1 MNESQVIQD
10 GQFDAASMPA
20 RALRVITQPTEF
32 FRGMP
37 KSGGFLD
44 PLVYMVIIA
53 VIDAVLIAVKSL
65 TSLGAMAGVGTLI
78 GTLIIMPIVVAVMS
92 FVSAAIIFVIWMLM
106 GSKESYETAY
116 RCTAYIYTISPITI
130 LLGFVPY
137 LELIGI
143 AWGLYLLVTASVQV
157 HRIPAARAWTV
168 FGIIAALLALA
179 TLSMQ
184 IAARKMQENLGQ
196 YSQQLQQMQNNM
208 ENGNFQKQM
217 NEFNKQME
225 ELKKQRP

>member
-1 MNESQVIQD
+1 MNESQIIQG

-20 RALRVITQPTEF
+20 RAIRIITQPTEF

-37 KSGGFLD
+37 KTGGFLD
-44 PLVYMVIIA
+44 PLIYMAIIA
-53 VIDAVLIAVKSL
+53 VIDAVLIAIKSL
-65 TSLGAMAGVGTLI
+65 MSLGAVAGVGTLI
-78 GTLIIMPIVVAVMS
+78 GTLILMPIVVAVMS
-92 FVSAAIIFVIWMLM
+92 FVSAAIIFVIWMMM
-106 GSKESYETAY
+106 GSKENYETAY

-168 FGIIAALLALA
+168 FGIIAALLAIA

-184 IAARKMQENLGQ
+184 MAARKMQENLGQ
-196 YSQQLQQMQNNM
+196 YSQQMQQMQKNM

-217 NEFNKQME
+217 DEFNKQME
-225 ELKKQRP
+225 ELKKQQP